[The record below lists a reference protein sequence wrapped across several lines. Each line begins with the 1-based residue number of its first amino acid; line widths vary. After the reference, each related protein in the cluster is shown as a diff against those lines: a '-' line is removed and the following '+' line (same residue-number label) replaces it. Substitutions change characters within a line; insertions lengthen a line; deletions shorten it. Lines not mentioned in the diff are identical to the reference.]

1 MSRPWQLRP
10 LDREAVAGLQ
20 EAIAEERADQLEQE
34 AAWNGEEWD
43 DARHDAVYAAQFKE
57 AALLAGLLAARGFTQ
72 PEEALSFLAGE
83 DGLSDPYLLTD
94 MDKAVARIRQ
104 AIASGET
111 IVIYGD
117 YDVDGVT
124 ATSLLYEQL
133 KGLGGSVKCM
143 LPSREGDG
151 YGLSRRAIDRIHA
164 KGYTLI
170 VTVDNGISAVEEA
183 AYAASLGID
192 LVVTDHHLPPSVLPT
207 AVAVV
212 DPKREGDA
220 SPFKELCGAGVA
232 FKLCAALEDCMP
244 EELLEFCSDL
254 AAIGTVADVMPL
266 TGENRTIVK
275 AGLQALQRTQRPGLA
290 ALLQEAGLAGRPVT
304 ADNISFGLAPRLNA
318 AGRMDS
324 AAAAL
329 QLILC
334 QDEGRAAGM
343 ARQLNETN
351 ALRQETEQKIEKAV
365 EEMIAAE
372 PDRADDRVMLLW
384 GRHWHQG
391 VIGIVASRLVE
402 KYGRPVMVVSIA
414 DNGEAKGSGR
424 SVPGFNLHGCIT
436 ACEDLLIRFGG
447 HAMAAGLLVR
457 EENLPA
463 LRRRMNEWAAR
474 ECPVI
479 HTPPLV
485 CDLSLRLGKVTV
497 EEVRAL
503 ERMAPFGADNPAPV
517 FLLENAVVE
526 AVYPVSDGRHSRLRL
541 HQGGAGLYAVWF
553 GVPPEQVPYQ
563 PGDAVDAAVSLSVY
577 EGQRG
582 AQLSGRII
590 ELHPAGFGPDAAHQ
604 AALAEALARG
614 ADLSEEERQLL
625 RPAREDV
632 AALYRALKARRW
644 HAGDLQPLCARMGQA
659 NTGRTLVAL
668 TALRQMGLVAEAGQ
682 DGARYLELV
691 PVAGKK
697 NLADAPILQHL
708 EAIRTNGGEESREE
722 KEET

>member
-1 MSRPWQLRP
+1 MTGRPWELRP

-20 EAIAEERADQLEQE
+20 EAIAEERTEQLEQE
-34 AAWNGEEWD
+34 AAYNGEEWD
-43 DARHDAVYAAQFKE
+43 DAKVAAVMAQQQKE
-57 AALLAGLLAARGFTQ
+57 ASLLAGLLAARGFTE

-83 DGLSDPYLLTD
+83 DSISDPMLMKD
-94 MDKAVARIRQ
+94 MDKACARIHK
-104 AIASGET
+104 ALETGET

-133 KGLGGSVKCM
+133 KGLGGNVKCM

-151 YGLSRRAIDRIHA
+151 YGLSRRAIDRIHE

-192 LVVTDHHLPPSVLPT
+192 LVITDHHLPPSTLPT

-212 DPKREGDA
+212 DPRRQDDH

-275 AGLQALQRTQRPGLA
+275 AGLQILQNTQRPGLA
-290 ALLQEAGLAGRPVT
+290 ALLKEVGLAGKTVT
-304 ADNISFGLAPRLNA
+304 ADNVSFGIAPRLNA

-324 AAAAL
+324 AASAL
-329 QLILC
+329 QLVLC
-334 QDEGRAAGM
+334 EDPDRACCL
-343 ARQLNETN
+343 ARHLNEIN
-351 ALRQETEQKIEKAV
+351 AQRQETEQKIEKAV
-365 EEMIAAE
+365 EEMLAAE
-372 PDRADDRVMLLW
+372 PQRTQDRVMLLW
-384 GRHWHQG
+384 GAGWHQG

-402 KYGRPVMVVSIA
+402 KFGRPVMVVSIA
-414 DNGEAKGSGR
+414 ENGEAKGSGR
-424 SVPGFNLHGCIT
+424 SVPGFNLHACIT
-436 ACEDLLIRFGG
+436 ACSDLLIRFGG

-457 EENLPA
+457 EENLPE

-479 HTPPLV
+479 HAPPLV
-485 CDLSLRLGKVTV
+485 CDLSLRLNRVTV
-497 EEVRAL
+497 EEVRAV
-503 ERMAPFGADNPAPV
+503 ERMAPFGAENPAPV
-517 FLLENAVVE
+517 FLLERAVIE
-526 AVYPVSDGRHSRLRL
+526 NIYPVSDGKHCRLRL

-553 GVPPEQVPYQ
+553 GMPPAHVPYQ
-563 PGDAVDAAVSLSVY
+563 PGDAVDAALSLSVY
-577 EGQRG
+577 EGARG
-582 AQLSGRII
+582 AQISGRII
-590 ELHPAGFGPDAAHQ
+590 DIHPAGLGPEAARQ
-604 AALAEALARG
+604 AALVDALRRG
-614 ADLSEEERQLL
+614 ASLPAEQRRQLA
-625 RPAREDV
+625 PTREEV
-632 AALYRALKARRW
+632 AALYRELKARRW
-644 HAGDLQPLCARMGQA
+644 HADDLQPLCARLGH
-659 NTGRTLVAL
+659 TGKTLVAL
-668 TALRQMGLVAEAGQ
+668 TALRQVGLVDAVER
-682 DGARYLELV
+682 DGVRYLELV
-691 PVAGKK
+691 HVEGKK
-697 NLADAPILQHL
+697 NLADAPILKCL
-708 EAIRTNGGEESREE
+708 EE